1 MANQS
6 NMTLADN
13 GGGASAEA
21 RCNWTP
27 PITHTKGL
35 RINNTLCGTKVPF
48 HTRDGSN
55 LVTWY
60 ICGPTVYD
68 SSHIGHAR
76 NYVTFDIL
84 RRILEGFFNYRVQY
98 VMNITDVD
106 DKIINKARRN
116 YLLEK
121 YLATAYEAKTVLSNL
136 NVAFEEEI
144 LKQEKKLKV
153 AQNEFDE
160 ATSSRRKDELAD
172 KIKQEQLKLQ
182 KLQELNGAVKERTEK
197 SLATGGKPG
206 IDLLISD
213 GVGDVLA
220 SYLDAKEGSTVT
232 DLAIYRAH
240 AAKYEKEF
248 LEDMQNLGV
257 KPPMVLTRVTEYI
270 DIIKDYVQKI
280 IDQGFAYVAKGS
292 VYFNTRAFQEA
303 GHIYGKLNPWAVGS
317 SELASESESN
327 FDSREKQNNC
337 DFALWKASKIGEP
350 FWESPWGQ
358 GRPGWHIECSAMA
371 SHVIGK
377 SIDIHSGGVDLQ
389 FPHHDNEL
397 AQAEAFYGCSQ
408 WVNYFIHSG
417 HLAIEGLKMSKSLK
431 NFVTIREALQK
442 YTARQLRF
450 LFVNQLWDK
459 PMNFS
464 ESVMSEAIAKE
475 KQFQNFFKIVKNV
488 LRRMET
494 DGETYVKGFENAQI
508 WGLAETEL
516 AHLLAITTTQVR
528 ERIED
533 NFDTPGAL
541 QALLNLASGVHSY
554 LDKTATGSSLPLL
567 VKEAA
572 EYITQILVIF
582 GLSTANVNNE
592 IGFGSDL
599 TTSSGGI
606 ESTVAPYI
614 NAACSL
620 RDEVRAAAKDDL
632 SKARLISIT
641 DHFRD
646 YTMVDLGVRV
656 EDSPSGSIWE
666 LCDSGLLQSE
676 RDEKFRKAREATIKS
691 VQSKVDRKLKEI
703 EKFQLAS
710 VNPREY
716 FQKQST
722 KYSVFNDRGLPTHD
736 YEGKELSKKALKDV
750 EKTMQKVEKEHEKYI
765 EKLAAEPYFIE
776 NLKSEVEDLQ
786 KQLQELKSS
795 E

>member
-1 MANQS
+1 
-6 NMTLADN
+6 
-13 GGGASAEA
+13 
-21 RCNWTP
+21 
-27 PITHTKGL
+27 
-35 RINNTLCGTKVPF
+35 
-48 HTRDGSN
+48 
-55 LVTWY
+55 
-60 ICGPTVYD
+60 
-68 SSHIGHAR
+68 
-76 NYVTFDIL
+76 
-84 RRILEGFFNYRVQY
+84 
-98 VMNITDVD
+98 MNVTDVD

-116 YLLEK
+116 YLLEQ
-121 YLATAYEAKTVLSNL
+121 YLATAYEAKTVLSDL

-488 LRRMET
+488 LRRTET

-508 WGLAETEL
+508 WGLGETEL

-541 QALLNLASGVHSY
+541 QALLNLASGIHSY

-599 TTSSGGI
+599 TNSSGGI

-641 DHFRD
+641 DNFRD

-666 LCDSGLLQSE
+666 LCDSGVLQSE

-691 VQSKVDRKLKEI
+691 LQSKVDRKLKEI

-750 EKTMQKVEKEHEKYI
+750 EKTMQKAEKEHEKYI

-786 KQLQELKSS
+786 KQLRELKSS

>member
-1 MANQS
+1 
-6 NMTLADN
+6 
-13 GGGASAEA
+13 
-21 RCNWTP
+21 
-27 PITHTKGL
+27 
-35 RINNTLCGTKVPF
+35 
-48 HTRDGSN
+48 
-55 LVTWY
+55 
-60 ICGPTVYD
+60 
-68 SSHIGHAR
+68 
-76 NYVTFDIL
+76 
-84 RRILEGFFNYRVQY
+84 
-98 VMNITDVD
+98 MNITDVD

>member
-1 MANQS
+1 
-6 NMTLADN
+6 MTLVDN

-27 PITHTKGL
+27 PNTHTKGL
-35 RINNTLCGTKVPF
+35 RINNTLCGAKVPF

-98 VMNITDVD
+98 VMNVTDVD

-116 YLLEK
+116 YLLEQ
-121 YLATAYEAKTVLSNL
+121 YLATAHEAKTVLSDL

-488 LRRMET
+488 LRRTET

-508 WGLAETEL
+508 WGLGETEL

-599 TTSSGGI
+599 TNSSGGI

-614 NAACSL
+614 NVACSL

-641 DHFRD
+641 DNFRD

-666 LCDSGLLQSE
+666 LCDSGVLQSE

-750 EKTMQKVEKEHEKYI
+750 EKTMQKAEKEHEKYI

-786 KQLQELKSS
+786 KQLRELKSS

>member
-13 GGGASAEA
+13 AGGASAEA

-27 PITHTKGL
+27 PNTQTKGL
-35 RINNTLCGTKVPF
+35 RINNTLTGAKVPF

-116 YLLEK
+116 YLLEQ
-121 YLATAYEAKTVLSNL
+121 YLATAYEAKTVLSDL

-182 KLQELNGAVKERTEK
+182 KVQELNRAVKERTEK
-197 SLATGGKPG
+197 ALATGGKPG

-220 SYLDAKEGSTVT
+220 SYLDAKQGSTVT

-240 AAKYEKEF
+240 ASKYEKEF

-292 VYFNTRAFQEA
+292 VYFNTRTFQEA

-337 DFALWKASKIGEP
+337 DFALWKASKMGEP
-350 FWESPWGQ
+350 YWESPWGR

-371 SHVIGK
+371 SHVIGR

-494 DGETYVKGFENAQI
+494 DGETYVKGFENAQT
-508 WGLAETEL
+508 WGLGETEL
-516 AHLLAITTTQVR
+516 AHLLEITTTQVR

-554 LDKTATGSSLPLL
+554 LDKTATGSPLPLL

-599 TTSSGGI
+599 TNSSGGI

-614 NAACSL
+614 NAVCSL
-620 RDEVRAAAKDDL
+620 RDELRAAAKDDL
-632 SKARLISIT
+632 SKAKLISIT

-666 LCDSGLLQSE
+666 LCDSGVLQSE

-710 VNPREY
+710 VNPKEY

-736 YEGKELSKKALKDV
+736 YEGKELSKKAMKDV
-750 EKTMQKVEKEHEKYI
+750 EKTMQKAEKEHEKYR

-795 E
+795 D

>member
-1 MANQS
+1 
-6 NMTLADN
+6 
-13 GGGASAEA
+13 
-21 RCNWTP
+21 
-27 PITHTKGL
+27 
-35 RINNTLCGTKVPF
+35 
-48 HTRDGSN
+48 
-55 LVTWY
+55 
-60 ICGPTVYD
+60 
-68 SSHIGHAR
+68 
-76 NYVTFDIL
+76 
-84 RRILEGFFNYRVQY
+84 
-98 VMNITDVD
+98 MNITDVD

-750 EKTMQKVEKEHEKYI
+750 EKTMQKAEKEHEKYI

>member
-1 MANQS
+1 
-6 NMTLADN
+6 MTLVDN
-13 GGGASAEA
+13 GGFSAEA
-21 RCNWTP
+21 RCSWTP
-27 PITHTKGL
+27 PNTHTKGL
-35 RINNTLCGTKVPF
+35 RINNTLCGAKVPF

-98 VMNITDVD
+98 VMNVTDVD

-116 YLLEK
+116 YLLEQ
-121 YLATAYEAKTVLSNL
+121 YLATAYEAKTVLSDL

-270 DIIKDYVQKI
+270 DIIKDYVQRI

-488 LRRMET
+488 LRRTET

-508 WGLAETEL
+508 WGLGETEL

-599 TTSSGGI
+599 TNSSGGI

-641 DHFRD
+641 DNFRD

-666 LCDSGLLQSE
+666 LCDSGVLQSE

-750 EKTMQKVEKEHEKYI
+750 EKTMQKAEKEHEKYI

-786 KQLQELKSS
+786 KQLRELKSS

>member
-1 MANQS
+1 
-6 NMTLADN
+6 MTLVDN
-13 GGGASAEA
+13 GGVSAEA
-21 RCNWTP
+21 RCSWTP
-27 PITHTKGL
+27 PNTHTKGL
-35 RINNTLCGTKVPF
+35 RINNTLCGAKVPF

-98 VMNITDVD
+98 VMNVTDVD

-116 YLLEK
+116 YLLEQ
-121 YLATAYEAKTVLSNL
+121 YLATAYEAKTVLSDL

-488 LRRMET
+488 LRRTET

-508 WGLAETEL
+508 WGLGETEL

-541 QALLNLASGVHSY
+541 QALSNLASGVHSY

-599 TTSSGGI
+599 TNSSGGI

-641 DHFRD
+641 DNFRD

-666 LCDSGLLQSE
+666 LCDSGVLQSE

-750 EKTMQKVEKEHEKYI
+750 EKTMQKAEKEHEKYI

-786 KQLQELKSS
+786 KQLRELKSS

>member
-1 MANQS
+1 
-6 NMTLADN
+6 
-13 GGGASAEA
+13 
-21 RCNWTP
+21 
-27 PITHTKGL
+27 
-35 RINNTLCGTKVPF
+35 
-48 HTRDGSN
+48 
-55 LVTWY
+55 
-60 ICGPTVYD
+60 
-68 SSHIGHAR
+68 
-76 NYVTFDIL
+76 
-84 RRILEGFFNYRVQY
+84 
-98 VMNITDVD
+98 MNITDVD

-116 YLLEK
+116 YLLEQ

-280 IDQGFAYVAKGS
+280 IDQGLAYVAKGS

-750 EKTMQKVEKEHEKYI
+750 EKTMQKAEKEHEKYI

>member
-6 NMTLADN
+6 NMTLVDN
-13 GGGASAEA
+13 GGVSAEA
-21 RCNWTP
+21 RCSWTP
-27 PITHTKGL
+27 PNTHTKGL
-35 RINNTLCGTKVPF
+35 RINNTLCGAKVPF

-98 VMNITDVD
+98 VMNVTDVD

-116 YLLEK
+116 YLLEQ
-121 YLATAYEAKTVLSNL
+121 YLATAYEAKTVLSDL

-270 DIIKDYVQKI
+270 DIIKEYVQKI

-488 LRRMET
+488 LRRTET

-508 WGLAETEL
+508 WGLGETEL

-554 LDKTATGSSLPLL
+554 LDKPATGSSLPLL

-599 TTSSGGI
+599 TNSSGGI

-641 DHFRD
+641 DNFRD

-666 LCDSGLLQSE
+666 LCDSGVLQSE

-750 EKTMQKVEKEHEKYI
+750 EKTMQKAEKEHEKYI

-786 KQLQELKSS
+786 KQLRELKSS

>member
-1 MANQS
+1 
-6 NMTLADN
+6 
-13 GGGASAEA
+13 
-21 RCNWTP
+21 
-27 PITHTKGL
+27 
-35 RINNTLCGTKVPF
+35 
-48 HTRDGSN
+48 
-55 LVTWY
+55 
-60 ICGPTVYD
+60 
-68 SSHIGHAR
+68 
-76 NYVTFDIL
+76 
-84 RRILEGFFNYRVQY
+84 
-98 VMNITDVD
+98 MNVTDVD

-116 YLLEK
+116 YLLEQ
-121 YLATAYEAKTVLSNL
+121 YLATAYEAKTVLSDL

-270 DIIKDYVQKI
+270 DIIKEYVQKI

-488 LRRMET
+488 LRRTET

-508 WGLAETEL
+508 WGLGETEL

-599 TTSSGGI
+599 TNSSGGI

-641 DHFRD
+641 DNFRD

-666 LCDSGLLQSE
+666 LCDSGVLQSE

-750 EKTMQKVEKEHEKYI
+750 EKTMQKAEKEHEKYI

-786 KQLQELKSS
+786 KQLRELKSS

>member
-1 MANQS
+1 
-6 NMTLADN
+6 
-13 GGGASAEA
+13 
-21 RCNWTP
+21 
-27 PITHTKGL
+27 
-35 RINNTLCGTKVPF
+35 
-48 HTRDGSN
+48 
-55 LVTWY
+55 
-60 ICGPTVYD
+60 
-68 SSHIGHAR
+68 
-76 NYVTFDIL
+76 
-84 RRILEGFFNYRVQY
+84 
-98 VMNITDVD
+98 MNITDVD

-116 YLLEK
+116 YLLEQ

>member
-1 MANQS
+1 
-6 NMTLADN
+6 MTLADN

-750 EKTMQKVEKEHEKYI
+750 EKTMQKAEKEHEKYI

>member
-1 MANQS
+1 
-6 NMTLADN
+6 
-13 GGGASAEA
+13 
-21 RCNWTP
+21 
-27 PITHTKGL
+27 
-35 RINNTLCGTKVPF
+35 
-48 HTRDGSN
+48 
-55 LVTWY
+55 
-60 ICGPTVYD
+60 
-68 SSHIGHAR
+68 
-76 NYVTFDIL
+76 VTFDIL
-84 RRILEGFFNYRVQY
+84 RRILQGFFKYRVQY

-116 YLLEK
+116 YLLEQ
-121 YLATAYEAKTVLSNL
+121 YLATAYEAKTVLSEL

-144 LKQEKKLKV
+144 SKQEKKLKV

-182 KLQELNGAVKERTEK
+182 KVRELNAAAKERTEK
-197 SLATGGKPG
+197 ALATSGKPG

-280 IDQGFAYVAKGS
+280 IDQGFAYIAKGS

-337 DFALWKASKIGEP
+337 DFALWKASKVGEP
-350 FWESPWGQ
+350 YWESPWGQ

-371 SHVIGK
+371 SHVIGRA
-377 SIDIHSGGVDLQ
+377 IDIHSGGVDLQ

-408 WVNYFIHSG
+408 WVNYFLHSG

-459 PMNFS
+459 PMNYS

-475 KQFQNFFKIVKNV
+475 KQFQNFFKIVKNF
-488 LRRMET
+488 LRRTEA
-494 DGETYVKGFENAQI
+494 DGETYVRGFENVQT
-508 WGLAETEL
+508 WGLEETEL
-516 AHLLAITTTQVR
+516 AHLLAVTTTQVR

-554 LDKTATGSSLPLL
+554 LDKTGTGGSLPLL

-572 EYITQILVIF
+572 
-582 GLSTANVNNE
+582 
-592 IGFGSDL
+592 
-599 TTSSGGI
+599 
-606 ESTVAPYI
+606 
-614 NAACSL
+614 
-620 RDEVRAAAKDDL
+620 
-632 SKARLISIT
+632 
-641 DHFRD
+641 
-646 YTMVDLGVRV
+646 
-656 EDSPSGSIWE
+656 
-666 LCDSGLLQSE
+666 
-676 RDEKFRKAREATIKS
+676 
-691 VQSKVDRKLKEI
+691 
-703 EKFQLAS
+703 
-710 VNPREY
+710 
-716 FQKQST
+716 
-722 KYSVFNDRGLPTHD
+722 
-736 YEGKELSKKALKDV
+736 
-750 EKTMQKVEKEHEKYI
+750 
-765 EKLAAEPYFIE
+765 
-776 NLKSEVEDLQ
+776 
-786 KQLQELKSS
+786 
-795 E
+795 

>member
-1 MANQS
+1 
-6 NMTLADN
+6 MTLVDN
-13 GGGASAEA
+13 GGVSAEA
-21 RCNWTP
+21 RCSWTP
-27 PITHTKGL
+27 PNTHTKGL
-35 RINNTLCGTKVPF
+35 RINNTLCGAKVPF

-98 VMNITDVD
+98 VMNVTDVD

-116 YLLEK
+116 YLLEQ
-121 YLATAYEAKTVLSNL
+121 YLATAYEAKTVLSDL

-144 LKQEKKLKV
+144 SKQEKKLKV

-270 DIIKDYVQKI
+270 DIIKDYVQRI

-488 LRRMET
+488 LRRTET

-508 WGLAETEL
+508 WGLGETEL

-554 LDKTATGSSLPLL
+554 LDKPATGSSLPLL

-592 IGFGSDL
+592 IGFGFDL
-599 TTSSGGI
+599 TNSSGGI

-641 DHFRD
+641 DNFRD

-666 LCDSGLLQSE
+666 LCDSGVLQSE

-750 EKTMQKVEKEHEKYI
+750 EKTMQKAEKEHEKYI

-786 KQLQELKSS
+786 KQLRELKSS

>member
-1 MANQS
+1 
-6 NMTLADN
+6 
-13 GGGASAEA
+13 
-21 RCNWTP
+21 
-27 PITHTKGL
+27 
-35 RINNTLCGTKVPF
+35 
-48 HTRDGSN
+48 
-55 LVTWY
+55 
-60 ICGPTVYD
+60 
-68 SSHIGHAR
+68 
-76 NYVTFDIL
+76 
-84 RRILEGFFNYRVQY
+84 
-98 VMNITDVD
+98 MNVTDVD

-116 YLLEK
+116 YLLEQ
-121 YLATAYEAKTVLSNL
+121 YLATAYEAKTVLSDL

-488 LRRMET
+488 LRRTET

-508 WGLAETEL
+508 WGLGETEL

-599 TTSSGGI
+599 TNSSGGI

-641 DHFRD
+641 DNFRD

-666 LCDSGLLQSE
+666 LCDSGVLQSE

-750 EKTMQKVEKEHEKYI
+750 EKTMQKAEKEHEKYI

-786 KQLQELKSS
+786 KQLRELKSS

>member
-6 NMTLADN
+6 NMTLVDN
-13 GGGASAEA
+13 GGVSAEA
-21 RCNWTP
+21 RCSWTP
-27 PITHTKGL
+27 PNTHTKGL
-35 RINNTLCGTKVPF
+35 RINNTLCGAKVPF

-98 VMNITDVD
+98 VMNVTDVD

-116 YLLEK
+116 YLLEQ
-121 YLATAYEAKTVLSNL
+121 YLATAYEAKTVLSDL

-144 LKQEKKLKV
+144 SKQEKKLKV

-270 DIIKDYVQKI
+270 DIIKEYVQKI

-488 LRRMET
+488 LRRTET

-508 WGLAETEL
+508 WGLGETEL

-554 LDKTATGSSLPLL
+554 LDKPATGSSLPLL

-592 IGFGSDL
+592 IGFGFDL
-599 TTSSGGI
+599 TNSSGGI

-641 DHFRD
+641 DNFRD

-666 LCDSGLLQSE
+666 LCDSGVLQSE

-750 EKTMQKVEKEHEKYI
+750 EKTMQKAEKEHEKYI

-786 KQLQELKSS
+786 KQLRELKSS

>member
-1 MANQS
+1 
-6 NMTLADN
+6 MTLVDN
-13 GGGASAEA
+13 GGVSAEA
-21 RCNWTP
+21 RCSWTP
-27 PITHTKGL
+27 PNTHTKGL
-35 RINNTLCGTKVPF
+35 RINNTLCGAKVPF

-98 VMNITDVD
+98 VMNVTDVD

-116 YLLEK
+116 YLLEQ
-121 YLATAYEAKTVLSNL
+121 YLATAYEAKTVLSDL

-144 LKQEKKLKV
+144 SKQEKKLKV

-488 LRRMET
+488 LRRTET

-508 WGLAETEL
+508 WGLGETEL

-599 TTSSGGI
+599 TNSSGGI

-641 DHFRD
+641 DNFRD

-666 LCDSGLLQSE
+666 LCDSGVLQSE

-750 EKTMQKVEKEHEKYI
+750 EKTMQKAEKEHEKYI

-786 KQLQELKSS
+786 KQLRELKSS

>member
-6 NMTLADN
+6 NMTLVDN
-13 GGGASAEA
+13 GGVSAEA
-21 RCNWTP
+21 RCSWTP
-27 PITHTKGL
+27 PNTHTKGL
-35 RINNTLCGTKVPF
+35 RINNTLCGAKVPF

-116 YLLEK
+116 YLLEQ
-121 YLATAYEAKTVLSNL
+121 YLATAYEAKTVLSDL

-488 LRRMET
+488 LRRTET

-508 WGLAETEL
+508 WGLGETEL

-541 QALLNLASGVHSY
+541 QALSNLASGVHSY

-599 TTSSGGI
+599 TNSSGGI

-641 DHFRD
+641 DNFRD

-666 LCDSGLLQSE
+666 LCDSGVLQSE

-750 EKTMQKVEKEHEKYI
+750 EKTMQKAEKEHEKYI

-786 KQLQELKSS
+786 KQLRELKSS

>member
-6 NMTLADN
+6 NMTLVDN
-13 GGGASAEA
+13 GGGVSAEA
-21 RCNWTP
+21 RCSWTTP
-27 PITHTKGL
+27 NTHTKGL
-35 RINNTLCGTKVPF
+35 RINNTLCGAKVPF

-116 YLLEK
+116 YLLEQ
-121 YLATAYEAKTVLSNL
+121 YLATAYEAKTVLSDL

-488 LRRMET
+488 LRRTET

-508 WGLAETEL
+508 WGLGETEL

-599 TTSSGGI
+599 TNSSGGI

-641 DHFRD
+641 DNFRD

-666 LCDSGLLQSE
+666 LCDSGVLQSE

-750 EKTMQKVEKEHEKYI
+750 EKTMQKAEKEHEKYI

-786 KQLQELKSS
+786 KQLRELKSS

>member
-6 NMTLADN
+6 NMTLVDN
-13 GGGASAEA
+13 GGVSAEA
-21 RCNWTP
+21 RCSWTP
-27 PITHTKGL
+27 PNTHTKGL
-35 RINNTLCGTKVPF
+35 RINNTLCGAKVPF

-98 VMNITDVD
+98 VMNVTDVD

-116 YLLEK
+116 YLLEQ
-121 YLATAYEAKTVLSNL
+121 YLATAYEAKTVLSDL

-488 LRRMET
+488 LRRTET

-508 WGLAETEL
+508 WGLGETEL

-599 TTSSGGI
+599 TNSSGGI

-641 DHFRD
+641 DNFRD

-666 LCDSGLLQSE
+666 LCDSGVLQSE

-691 VQSKVDRKLKEI
+691 LQSKVDRKLKEI

-750 EKTMQKVEKEHEKYI
+750 EKTMQKAEKEHEKYI

-786 KQLQELKSS
+786 KQLRELKSS

>member
-1 MANQS
+1 
-6 NMTLADN
+6 MTLVDN
-13 GGGASAEA
+13 GGVSAEA
-21 RCNWTP
+21 RCSWTP
-27 PITHTKGL
+27 PNTHTKGL
-35 RINNTLCGTKVPF
+35 RINNTLCGAKVPF

-98 VMNITDVD
+98 VMNVTDVD

-116 YLLEK
+116 YLLEQ
-121 YLATAYEAKTVLSNL
+121 YLATAYEAKTVLSDL

-144 LKQEKKLKV
+144 SKQEKKLKV

-270 DIIKDYVQKI
+270 DIIKEYVQKI

-488 LRRMET
+488 LRRTET

-508 WGLAETEL
+508 WGLGETEL

-554 LDKTATGSSLPLL
+554 LDKPATGSSLPLL

-592 IGFGSDL
+592 IGFGFDL
-599 TTSSGGI
+599 TNSSGGI

-641 DHFRD
+641 DNFRD

-666 LCDSGLLQSE
+666 LCDSGVLQSE

-750 EKTMQKVEKEHEKYI
+750 EKTMQKAEKEHEKYI

-786 KQLQELKSS
+786 KQLRELKSS

>member
-1 MANQS
+1 
-6 NMTLADN
+6 MTLVDN
-13 GGGASAEA
+13 GGFSAEA
-21 RCNWTP
+21 RCSWTP
-27 PITHTKGL
+27 PNTHTKGL
-35 RINNTLCGTKVPF
+35 RINNTLCGAKVPF

-98 VMNITDVD
+98 VMNVTDVD

-116 YLLEK
+116 YLLEQ
-121 YLATAYEAKTVLSNL
+121 YLATAYEAKTVLSDL

-488 LRRMET
+488 LRRTET

-508 WGLAETEL
+508 WGLGETEL

-599 TTSSGGI
+599 TNSSGGI

-641 DHFRD
+641 DNFRD

-666 LCDSGLLQSE
+666 LCDSGVLQSE

-750 EKTMQKVEKEHEKYI
+750 EKTMQKAEKEHEKYI

-786 KQLQELKSS
+786 KQLRELKSS

>member
-6 NMTLADN
+6 NMTLVDN
-13 GGGASAEA
+13 GGVSAEA
-21 RCNWTP
+21 RCSWTP
-27 PITHTKGL
+27 PNTHTKGL
-35 RINNTLCGTKVPF
+35 RINNTLCGAKVPF

-98 VMNITDVD
+98 VMNVTDVD

-116 YLLEK
+116 YLLEQ
-121 YLATAYEAKTVLSNL
+121 YLATAYEAKTVLSDL

-488 LRRMET
+488 LRRTET

-508 WGLAETEL
+508 WGLGETEL

-541 QALLNLASGVHSY
+541 QALSNLASGVHSY

-599 TTSSGGI
+599 TNSSGGI

-641 DHFRD
+641 DNFRD

-666 LCDSGLLQSE
+666 LCDSGVLQSE

-750 EKTMQKVEKEHEKYI
+750 EKTMQKAEKEHEKYI

-786 KQLQELKSS
+786 KQLRELKSS

>member
-1 MANQS
+1 
-6 NMTLADN
+6 MTLADN

>member
-1 MANQS
+1 
-6 NMTLADN
+6 MTLADN
-13 GGGASAEA
+13 GGGVSAEA

-116 YLLEK
+116 YLLEQ

-182 KLQELNGAVKERTEK
+182 KLQELNGSVKERTEK

-750 EKTMQKVEKEHEKYI
+750 EKTMQKAEKEHEKYI

>member
-1 MANQS
+1 
-6 NMTLADN
+6 MTLVDN
-13 GGGASAEA
+13 GGVSAEA
-21 RCNWTP
+21 RCSWTP
-27 PITHTKGL
+27 PNTHTKGL
-35 RINNTLCGTKVPF
+35 RINNTLCGAKVPF

-98 VMNITDVD
+98 VMNVTDVD

-116 YLLEK
+116 YLLEQ
-121 YLATAYEAKTVLSNL
+121 YLATAYEAKTVLSDL

-488 LRRMET
+488 LRRTET

-508 WGLAETEL
+508 WGLGETEL

-599 TTSSGGI
+599 TNSSGGI

-641 DHFRD
+641 DNFRD

-666 LCDSGLLQSE
+666 LCDSGVLQSE

-750 EKTMQKVEKEHEKYI
+750 EKTMQKAEKEHEKYI

-786 KQLQELKSS
+786 KQLRELKSS

>member
-1 MANQS
+1 
-6 NMTLADN
+6 
-13 GGGASAEA
+13 
-21 RCNWTP
+21 
-27 PITHTKGL
+27 
-35 RINNTLCGTKVPF
+35 
-48 HTRDGSN
+48 
-55 LVTWY
+55 
-60 ICGPTVYD
+60 
-68 SSHIGHAR
+68 
-76 NYVTFDIL
+76 
-84 RRILEGFFNYRVQY
+84 
-98 VMNITDVD
+98 MNITDVD
-106 DKIINKARRN
+106 DKIINRARRN
-116 YLLEK
+116 YLLEQ
-121 YLATAYEAKTVLSNL
+121 YLATAYEAKTVLSDL

-488 LRRMET
+488 LRRTET

-508 WGLAETEL
+508 WGLGETEL

-541 QALLNLASGVHSY
+541 QALSNLASGVHSY

-599 TTSSGGI
+599 TNSSGGI

-641 DHFRD
+641 DNFRD

-666 LCDSGLLQSE
+666 LCDSGVLQSE

-750 EKTMQKVEKEHEKYI
+750 EKTMQKAEKEHEKYI

-786 KQLQELKSS
+786 KQLRELKSS

>member
-1 MANQS
+1 M
-6 NMTLADN
+6 
-13 GGGASAEA
+13 
-21 RCNWTP
+21 
-27 PITHTKGL
+27 
-35 RINNTLCGTKVPF
+35 
-48 HTRDGSN
+48 
-55 LVTWY
+55 
-60 ICGPTVYD
+60 
-68 SSHIGHAR
+68 
-76 NYVTFDIL
+76 TFDIL

-116 YLLEK
+116 YLLEQ

-182 KLQELNGAVKERTEK
+182 KLQELNGSVKERTEK

-750 EKTMQKVEKEHEKYI
+750 EKTMQKAEKEHEKYI

>member
-6 NMTLADN
+6 NMTLVDN
-13 GGGASAEA
+13 GGVSAEA
-21 RCNWTP
+21 RCSWTP
-27 PITHTKGL
+27 PNTHTKGL
-35 RINNTLCGTKVPF
+35 RINNTLCGAKVPF

-98 VMNITDVD
+98 VMNVTDVD

-116 YLLEK
+116 YLLEQ
-121 YLATAYEAKTVLSNL
+121 YLATAYEAKTVLSDL

-488 LRRMET
+488 LRRTET

-508 WGLAETEL
+508 WGLGETEL

-599 TTSSGGI
+599 TNSSGGI

-641 DHFRD
+641 DNFRD

-666 LCDSGLLQSE
+666 LCDSGVLQSE

-750 EKTMQKVEKEHEKYI
+750 EKTMQKAEKEHEKYI

-786 KQLQELKSS
+786 KQLRELKSS